1 MYNPFRVIIK
11 QLTSDSYGF
20 YNCENMI
27 AIIGGTDDGRYKID
41 APFIDGI
48 CVFDD
53 PYTAFDVLDGS
64 MFKMLEFL
72 GYDEIQYSGTYY
84 FE

>member
-1 MYNPFRVIIK
+1 MYNQFRVTIK
-11 QLTSDSYGF
+11 QLTSDQYGF

-27 AIIGGTDDGRYKID
+27 AKIGGTDDGRYKID
-41 APFIDGI
+41 APFIETE
-48 CVFDD
+48 CTFDD
-53 PYTAFDVLDGS
+53 PFTAFDVLDAS

-72 GYDEIQYSGTYY
+72 GFDEIQYLGAY